1 MPGNTPT
8 GLLPTVPP
16 GGSTDTGEQS
26 SPGQP
31 PDSARAAAP
40 AGMAGSSTAGSSMAG
55 SSMAGSSTAGPSAAG
70 PSAAGSSAAATPG
83 AAAAPQATP
92 AARRRPGRRAW
103 YRLISPLA
111 VLVIW
116 QLVSSSGLVSEQK
129 LPSPSTVLHTA
140 ITLITTNSA
149 AYGTLQG
156 AMAVSLERVAIGF
169 ALGGSVGLV
178 LAVIAGLS
186 RLGEN
191 AVDPLL
197 QMLRTLPLF
206 GLIPVFIVWFG
217 IGELPKVLLIAL
229 GSAIPLYLNTFA
241 GIRNVDAKLA
251 EAGRSLGLTRAEM
264 IRHIIL
270 PGALPQML
278 VGLRQSLGVAWL
290 ALVVAEQIN
299 ANAGLGF
306 MISQATQFLRND
318 VIFVA
323 LLVYCLLGLIT
334 DALVRLLERRALA
347 WRRGL
352 LEA

>member
-8 GLLPTVPP
+8 GLLPTVLP
-16 GGSTDTGEQS
+16 GGSTDTGERS
-26 SPGQP
+26 SAGPPGGTSPGAGP
-31 PDSARAAAP
+31 AAAP
-40 AGMAGSSTAGSSMAG
+40 VS
-55 SSMAGSSTAGPSAAG
+55 P
-70 PSAAGSSAAATPG
+70 
-83 AAAAPQATP
+83 AAP
-92 AARRRPGRRAW
+92 ARRRPGRAGRPGRRGW

-111 VLVIW
+111 VLVSW

-156 AMAVSLERVAIGF
+156 AMVVSLERVAIGF
-169 ALGGSVGLV
+169 AVGGSAGLV

-191 AVDPLL
+191 SVDPLM

-229 GSAIPLYLNTFA
+229 GAAIPLYLNTFA

-251 EAGRSLGLTRAEM
+251 EAGQSLGLTRAEL

-306 MISQATQFLRND
+306 VISQATQFLRND

-352 LEA
+352 LDA

>member
-8 GLLPTVPP
+8 GLLPTVLP
-16 GGSTDTGEQS
+16 GGSTDTGQQGN
-26 SPGQP
+26 PGQP
-31 PDSARAAAP
+31 PDGGPAAAP
-40 AGMAGSSTAGSSMAG
+40 AGAAAGSSTAGSST
-55 SSMAGSSTAGPSAAG
+55 AGSSTAGS
-70 PSAAGSSAAATPG
+70 STAGSSTAAVPG
-83 AAAAPQATP
+83 AAAAPQGTAP
-92 AARRRPGRRAW
+92 APGQRRPSRPAW

-111 VLVIW
+111 VLIIW
-116 QLVSSSGLVSEQK
+116 QVISSSGLVSEQK

-169 ALGGSVGLV
+169 ALGGSAGLV

-197 QMLRTLPLF
+197 QMLRTVPLF
-206 GLIPVFIVWFG
+206 GLIPVFIVWLG

-229 GSAIPLYLNTFA
+229 GAAIPLYLNTFA

-251 EAGRSLGLTRAEM
+251 EAGQSLGLTRAEM

>member
-31 PDSARAAAP
+31 PDSAPAAAP
-40 AGMAGSSTAGSSMAG
+40 AGMAGSSTAGSSA
-55 SSMAGSSTAGPSAAG
+55 AGSST
-70 PSAAGSSAAATPG
+70 AATPG

-103 YRLISPLA
+103 YRLVSPLA

-156 AMAVSLERVAIGF
+156 AMVVSLERVAIGF
-169 ALGGSVGLV
+169 AVGGAAGLV
-178 LAVIAGLS
+178 LGVVAGLS

-191 AVDPLL
+191 SVDPLM

>member
-1 MPGNTPT
+1 MPGNSPT
-8 GLLPTVPP
+8 GLLPTGPPP
-16 GGSTDTGEQS
+16 GTPAA
-26 SPGQP
+26 PGQP
-31 PDSARAAAP
+31 
-40 AGMAGSSTAGSSMAG
+40 G
-55 SSMAGSSTAGPSAAG
+55 AAG
-70 PSAAGSSAAATPG
+70 PPSRPQHTTQNGGPPG
-83 AAAAPQATP
+83 TGVGRAPAAAAGTRASPETTAQRRP
-92 AARRRPGRRAW
+92 AARWRHRAW
-103 YRLISPLA
+103 YRAISPL
-111 VLVIW
+111 VFLVAW
-116 QLVSSSGLVSEQK
+116 QLVSASGLVSQQK
-129 LPSPSTVLHTA
+129 LPSPTTVFHTA
-140 ITLITTNSA
+140 VTLITGQSA
-149 AYGTLQG
+149 AFGTLQG

-169 ALGGSVGLV
+169 VLGGGAGLI
-178 LAVIAGLS
+178 LALVAGLS

-191 AVDPLL
+191 SVDPLM

-229 GSAIPLYLNTFA
+229 GAAIPLYLNTFA
-241 GIRNVDAKLA
+241 GIRGVDAKLA
-251 EAGRSLGLTRAEM
+251 EAGQSLGLSHSEM

-323 LLVYCLLGLIT
+323 LLVYCALGLLT

>member
-8 GLLPTVPP
+8 GLLPTALPGGSPDADQPTRTGPP
-16 GGSTDTGEQS
+16 GGPPPDTG
-26 SPGQP
+26 PALAQP
-31 PDSARAAAP
+31 AA
-40 AGMAGSSTAGSSMAG
+40 
-55 SSMAGSSTAGPSAAG
+55 
-70 PSAAGSSAAATPG
+70 G
-83 AAAAPQATP
+83 AAAAARRV
-92 AARRRPGRRAW
+92 AARRGRSRRRAW

-116 QLVSSSGLVSEQK
+116 QLVSRSGLVSEQK
-129 LPSPSTVLHTA
+129 LPSPGTVLHTA

-156 AMAVSLERVAIGF
+156 AMAVSLQRVAIGF
-169 ALGGSVGLV
+169 ALGGAAGLI
-178 LAVIAGLS
+178 LAVLAGLS

-191 AVDPLL
+191 SVDPLL

-251 EAGRSLGLTRAEM
+251 EAGQSLGLTRAEM

-323 LLVYCLLGLIT
+323 LLVYCLLGLVT

>member
-1 MPGNTPT
+1 M
-8 GLLPTVPP
+8 
-16 GGSTDTGEQS
+16 
-26 SPGQP
+26 
-31 PDSARAAAP
+31 
-40 AGMAGSSTAGSSMAG
+40 
-55 SSMAGSSTAGPSAAG
+55 
-70 PSAAGSSAAATPG
+70 
-83 AAAAPQATP
+83 
-92 AARRRPGRRAW
+92 
-103 YRLISPLA
+103 
-111 VLVIW
+111 
-116 QLVSSSGLVSEQK
+116 
-129 LPSPSTVLHTA
+129 
-140 ITLITTNSA
+140 
-149 AYGTLQG
+149 
-156 AMAVSLERVAIGF
+156 
-169 ALGGSVGLV
+169 
-178 LAVIAGLS
+178 
-186 RLGEN
+186 
-191 AVDPLL
+191 DPLL

-229 GSAIPLYLNTFA
+229 GAAIPLYLNTFA

-251 EAGRSLGLTRAEM
+251 EAGQSLGLTRAEK

-334 DALVRLLERRALA
+334 DALVRQLERRALT

>member
-1 MPGNTPT
+1 M
-8 GLLPTVPP
+8 
-16 GGSTDTGEQS
+16 
-26 SPGQP
+26 
-31 PDSARAAAP
+31 
-40 AGMAGSSTAGSSMAG
+40 
-55 SSMAGSSTAGPSAAG
+55 
-70 PSAAGSSAAATPG
+70 
-83 AAAAPQATP
+83 
-92 AARRRPGRRAW
+92 
-103 YRLISPLA
+103 
-111 VLVIW
+111 
-116 QLVSSSGLVSEQK
+116 
-129 LPSPSTVLHTA
+129 
-140 ITLITTNSA
+140 
-149 AYGTLQG
+149 
-156 AMAVSLERVAIGF
+156 
-169 ALGGSVGLV
+169 
-178 LAVIAGLS
+178 
-186 RLGEN
+186 
-191 AVDPLL
+191 DPLL

-229 GSAIPLYLNTFA
+229 GAAIPLYLNTFA

-251 EAGRSLGLTRAEM
+251 EAGHSLGLTRAEM

>member
-1 MPGNTPT
+1 
-8 GLLPTVPP
+8 LLPTGPPP
-16 GGSTDTGEQS
+16 GTTAA
-26 SPGQP
+26 PGQP
-31 PDSARAAAP
+31 
-40 AGMAGSSTAGSSMAG
+40 G
-55 SSMAGSSTAGPSAAG
+55 AAG
-70 PSAAGSSAAATPG
+70 PPSQPQHTTQNGGPPGAGVGQAP
-83 AAAAPQATP
+83 AAAAGTRASPETTAQ
-92 AARRRPGRRAW
+92 RRPPARWRHRAW
-103 YRLISPLA
+103 YRAISPL
-111 VLVIW
+111 VFLVAW
-116 QLVSSSGLVSEQK
+116 QLVSASGLVSQQK
-129 LPSPSTVLHTA
+129 LPSPTTVFHTA
-140 ITLITTNSA
+140 VTLITGQSA
-149 AYGTLQG
+149 AFGTLQG

-169 ALGGSVGLV
+169 VLGGGAGLV
-178 LAVIAGLS
+178 LALVAGLS

-191 AVDPLL
+191 SVDPLM

-229 GSAIPLYLNTFA
+229 GAAIPLYLNTFA
-241 GIRNVDAKLA
+241 GIRGVDAKLA
-251 EAGRSLGLTRAEM
+251 EAGQSLGLSHSEM

-323 LLVYCLLGLIT
+323 LLVYCVLGLLT
-334 DALVRLLERRALA
+334 DALVRLIERRALA
-347 WRRGL
+347 WRRGFL
-352 LEA
+352 AS

>member
-1 MPGNTPT
+1 M
-8 GLLPTVPP
+8 
-16 GGSTDTGEQS
+16 
-26 SPGQP
+26 
-31 PDSARAAAP
+31 
-40 AGMAGSSTAGSSMAG
+40 
-55 SSMAGSSTAGPSAAG
+55 
-70 PSAAGSSAAATPG
+70 
-83 AAAAPQATP
+83 
-92 AARRRPGRRAW
+92 
-103 YRLISPLA
+103 
-111 VLVIW
+111 
-116 QLVSSSGLVSEQK
+116 
-129 LPSPSTVLHTA
+129 
-140 ITLITTNSA
+140 
-149 AYGTLQG
+149 
-156 AMAVSLERVAIGF
+156 
-169 ALGGSVGLV
+169 
-178 LAVIAGLS
+178 
-186 RLGEN
+186 
-191 AVDPLL
+191 DPLL

-229 GSAIPLYLNTFA
+229 GAAIPLYLNTFS

-251 EAGRSLGLTRAEM
+251 EAGQSLGLTRAEK

-352 LEA
+352 LGCMGAPALAGEAGRGEAVFPPSQTRGGPGGRPPRPIPRGCAGSAATSGTWPCWTSSTWTSRPASSSR

>member
-8 GLLPTVPP
+8 GLLPTVLP
-16 GGSTDTGEQS
+16 GGSPVGSTDTGEHTSAGPPGGTAPGS
-26 SPGQP
+26 SP
-31 PDSARAAAP
+31 AAAS
-40 AGMAGSSTAGSSMAG
+40 AAGSSTAATLG
-55 SSMAGSSTAGPSAAG
+55 AAG
-70 PSAAGSSAAATPG
+70 AAGA
-83 AAAAPQATP
+83 
-92 AARRRPGRRAW
+92 AARRRPGRPGRHAW

-169 ALGGSVGLV
+169 ALGGSAGLI

-191 AVDPLL
+191 SVDPLL

-229 GSAIPLYLNTFA
+229 GAAIPLYLNTFA

-251 EAGRSLGLTRAEM
+251 EAGQSLGLTRAEM

-323 LLVYCLLGLIT
+323 LLVYCLLGLLT